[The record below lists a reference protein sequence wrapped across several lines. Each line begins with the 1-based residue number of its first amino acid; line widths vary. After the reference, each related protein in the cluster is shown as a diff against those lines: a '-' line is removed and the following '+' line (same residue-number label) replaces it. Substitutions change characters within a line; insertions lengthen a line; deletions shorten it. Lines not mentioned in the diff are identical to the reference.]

1 MTKLNWRSKRT
12 VLLVILAACL
22 AVFGA
27 GMAAAWVNRDNTI
40 CRDGKPPREQQGG
53 LLGQVVYLCHNG
65 QLVTT
70 PG

>member
-1 MTKLNWRSKRT
+1 MRVDWRNKRT
-12 VLLVILAACL
+12 VLVAIFAVCL
-22 AVFGA
+22 AVFIA

-53 LLGQVVYLCHNG
+53 LLGQIVYLCHNG
-65 QLVTT
+65 QLITT